1 MIKLF
6 SPADEA
12 ELCLIRG
19 LLDAE
24 GIPYFV
30 QNDHFGSLWAGPWVD
45 FNAKT
50 VFVPEAYADQASR
63 LVHDALGGNGDT
75 AASTASDE
83 PREPEEFTGPL
94 LPQPT

>member
-1 MIKLF
+1 MIKLC
-6 SPADEA
+6 SPANEA

-30 QNDHFGSLWAGPWVD
+30 QNDHFGSLWAGPWID

-50 VFVPEAYADQASR
+50 VFVPEVYSDQASR
-63 LVHDALGGNGDT
+63 LVHDILGDNGSAESR
-75 AASTASDE
+75 AAPDE
-83 PREPEEFTGPL
+83 PQEPEELLGPF
-94 LPQPT
+94 LPQPG

>member
-6 SPADEA
+6 SPANEA
-12 ELCLIRG
+12 ELALIRG

-63 LVHDALGGNGDT
+63 LVHDALGEIGNP
-75 AASTASDE
+75 ASGQAQDD
-83 PREPEEFTGPL
+83 PREPEEFIGPL
-94 LPQPT
+94 LPQPI